1 MKKLLCLALLIGL
14 LPLAEIRAAELS
26 DIVRIDWS
34 HAPDRIWL
42 GPHVWGNRL
51 HDWRVK
57 NGRLEC
63 VASQPRLAMRTA
75 HLLGRQ
81 LTARNVEFSMQV
93 KAGLVN
99 AKGVSPT
106 AAVGFLIGVGGK
118 EMHPWSAAIVHQWPG
133 PGAGFFAGVTADGR
147 AFIRDFS
154 RPRTNPTPKRKAAGK
169 AKGAALPASFTLR
182 LTAKPQAGD
191 RCRLTFEVR
200 GAAGKVFATTE
211 TTVPSERLIGNVAL
225 VSHPG
230 RNVGGTTGRFW
241 FNKWELSGRRLKHVA
256 EKPGTTLREAD
267 VSSRFT
273 TFGPIVGTQ
282 YTLSRGVLKL
292 TVQMAPIG
300 KDDNNGLWFCVKN
313 EGKWTPIAST
323 KVVTPGWTGTFRIPK
338 WDATKNVPYQ
348 IQHFVDLKQNFGVMG
363 EPWEGTIRR
372 DPVDKPTIV
381 IAGFTGN
388 HNNAGFIGSPR
399 TDWKT
404 GMFFP
409 HADVAAA
416 VAKHKPDLL
425 FFSGDQVYE
434 GRSPTF
440 ADRDPKN
447 IKLDYMYKW
456 YLWVLAYRGLTKDI
470 PAITMPDDHDVYQGN
485 LWGQGGRPVPRQ
497 KDGPGRDHDGGY
509 VHPADFV
516 KMVERTQTSHLPDP
530 YDPTPV
536 GQGIGVYYSH
546 LVWGRISVAILEDRK
561 FKSGCNRKDMPPSGT
576 GRPDHFNDPKFDVKK
591 LDIPGVELLGKRQE
605 KFLKD
610 WGSDWR
616 GTDMKM
622 AVSQTIFA
630 NMATHHGGNLQ
641 RLIADL
647 DSNGWPQSGRNRAID
662 LLRRAFAFH
671 LAGDQHLATIVHH
684 GIKDHGDAGWS
695 FCVPSV
701 ANFYPRAWAPEAKG
715 KYVYPKPEQYLGKR
729 RDGFGHP
736 VIVYGATNPGIS
748 TGKKPAAL
756 HDRMP
761 GYGIVKFNKAK
772 RTIRM
777 ECWPRWADPANP
789 KHKPYFGWPKTISQ
803 LDNYLRKPAGYLP
816 TIKVMGM
823 SDPVVQVVNEKSG
836 EVEYTLRIKGREFR
850 PFVFA
855 AGKYTVRVGELGTQR
870 IVVVKG
876 LSIADRGQIDVS
888 LPGD

>member
-1 MKKLLCLALLIGL
+1 
-14 LPLAEIRAAELS
+14 
-26 DIVRIDWS
+26 
-34 HAPDRIWL
+34 
-42 GPHVWGNRL
+42 
-51 HDWRVK
+51 
-57 NGRLEC
+57 
-63 VASQPRLAMRTA
+63 
-75 HLLGRQ
+75 
-81 LTARNVEFSMQV
+81 
-93 KAGLVN
+93 
-99 AKGVSPT
+99 
-106 AAVGFLIGVGGK
+106 
-118 EMHPWSAAIVHQWPG
+118 
-133 PGAGFFAGVTADGR
+133 
-147 AFIRDFS
+147 
-154 RPRTNPTPKRKAAGK
+154 
-169 AKGAALPASFTLR
+169 
-182 LTAKPQAGD
+182 
-191 RCRLTFEVR
+191 
-200 GAAGKVFATTE
+200 
-211 TTVPSERLIGNVAL
+211 LIGNVAL

-230 RNVGGTTGRFW
+230 RSVGGTTGRFW
-241 FNKWELSGRRLKHVA
+241 FNKWELSGRRLKDVA
-256 EKPGTTLREAD
+256 DAGDSTLRKARNLLEVTRAR
-267 VSSRFT
+267 RFT

-292 TVQMAPIG
+292 TAQMAPIG
-300 KDDNNGLWFCVKN
+300 EKDNRAVELQIKSGNDWK
-313 EGKWTPIAST
+313 TIATTSII
-323 KVVTPGWTGTFRIPK
+323 VPGWTATFRVLK
-338 WDATKNVPYQ
+338 FDATKDIPYR
-348 IQHFVDLKQNFGVMG
+348 VRYAMKDRVYT
-363 EPWEGTIRR
+363 WSGTIHR

-381 IAGFTGN
+381 VAGFTGN

-409 HADVAAA
+409 HADVTAA

-440 ADRDPKN
+440 ADRDPAN

-485 LWGQGGRPVPRQ
+485 LWGQGGR
-497 KDGPGRDHDGGY
+497 KSPGRDHDGGY

-530 YDPTPV
+530 FDPTPV

-610 WGSDWR
+610 WGTDWR
-616 GTDMKM
+616 GADMKM

-684 GIKDHGDAGWS
+684 GIKDHGDAIWS

-736 VIVYGATNPGIS
+736 VIVYGATDPGIS
-748 TGKKPAAL
+748 TGKQPAAL

-761 GYGIVKFNKAK
+761 GYGIVKFNKK
-772 RTIRM
+772 DRTIRM

-789 KHKPYFGWPKTISQ
+789 KHKPYFGWPKTITQ
-803 LDNYLRKPAGYLP
+803 LDNYRRKPVGYLP
-816 TIKVMGM
+816 TLKVKGM
-823 SDPVVQVVNEKSG
+823 TNPVVQVVNEKTG
-836 EVEYTLRIKGREFR
+836 EVEYTLRIKGDSFK

-855 AGKYTVRVGELGTQR
+855 TGKYTVRVGELGAGR
-870 IVVVKG
+870 VRVSKG
-876 LSIADRGQIDVS
+876 LEISENAEVEIRLTAN
-888 LPGD
+888 